1 VQSAALNGSNP
12 NSPIQMAHRK
22 RTKEIID
29 NPETN
34 LPAHNL
40 LSKLSE
46 AGKRVEIVAEPEEV
60 FRLFAMFVGDLE
72 RTAVAA
78 HLPLEQVAEMSEAG
92 NWTSRIKVLIRLQ
105 KSGIP
110 GDVERGVNRAIN
122 FIQADRMRRVIE
134 RVINTLNNMS
144 ADEMLAN
151 LLSVTEDRNGNIT
164 SKILTRPF
172 ADLATALEKCHAM
185 TYQALNDTATDRKGR
200 SENEDSA
207 SASAGEM
214 HLALVDAMSKARKP
228 RVSGPHAGAVAGGS
242 DLT

>member
-1 VQSAALNGSNP
+1 MG
-12 NSPIQMAHRK
+12 NSRK
-22 RTKEIID
+22 RRKELID

-34 LPAHNL
+34 LPANNL
-40 LSKLSE
+40 LARLSE
-46 AGKRVEIVAEPEEV
+46 AGKRVETIADPEEV
-60 FRLFAMFVGDLE
+60 FRLYAMFVGDLE
-72 RTAVAA
+72 RTAIAA
-78 HLPLEQVAEMSEAG
+78 HLPLEQVAEMAAAG
-92 NWTSRIKVLIRLQ
+92 DWNKRIAVLIRLQ

-144 ADEMLAN
+144 ADEMMQN
-151 LLSVTEDRNGNIT
+151 LLCVTEDRNGNVT

-200 SENEDSA
+200 SEHEDTA

-214 HLALVDAMSKARKP
+214 HLALVDAMSKARKS
-228 RVSGPHAGAVAGGS
+228 VS
-242 DLT
+242 L